1 MTIAEKL
8 TKDPFQEILDDPSVP
23 FDVRWRIIQEIDRT
37 NEIYFIF
44 RLFMRNWNLH
54 LSKIL
59 NDQSAVYKILEI
71 GPGSGTLGLKILD
84 WAMKRKINLQYNLFD
99 SQEEVLNECS
109 KKYSNFPAT
118 LKLKASENYL
128 KDYADN
134 SFDVTLSLHVLHH
147 IQPKEIAMDALEQMF
162 RVSRK
167 AVVIMDFQKTQ
178 KFLFRFTLLNF
189 ILGFS
194 SELISDGVKSM
205 QRAYTL
211 EELTPHL
218 NYLCDKYGF
227 ELKTKKFLLHPYW
240 FICAVKKTT

>member
-8 TKDPFQEILDDPSVP
+8 TKDPFQEILDDPSVL

-44 RLFMRNWNLH
+44 LLFMRNWNLH

-118 LKLKASENYL
+118 LKFKASENYL

-134 SFDVTLSLHVLHH
+134 SFDVTLSLHV
-147 IQPKEIAMDALEQMF
+147 
-162 RVSRK
+162 
-167 AVVIMDFQKTQ
+167 
-178 KFLFRFTLLNF
+178 
-189 ILGFS
+189 
-194 SELISDGVKSM
+194 
-205 QRAYTL
+205 
-211 EELTPHL
+211 
-218 NYLCDKYGF
+218 
-227 ELKTKKFLLHPYW
+227 
-240 FICAVKKTT
+240 